1 MTSKALTVPSS
12 YAVVQHENAA
22 SILADAFAP
31 GEEFGLGDLP
41 RIKAPAAGSTT
52 FELPNGVNTK
62 AFEAV
67 ILHRV
72 VQRAFWVSE
81 FTGEGNQPDCSSSD
95 NIHGVGLYGVQ
106 DGVPSSANP
115 TGLCKSCPM
124 AQFGSKLDSK
134 GNAAA
139 GQACRQITRL
149 YLMLPDSLL
158 PVVFNL
164 PPSSYKNC
172 HQYVAGLAAFGRKY
186 FGAVTK
192 LSAVPAKSEGG
203 ITYAQ
208 IQFEEGERLDP
219 ESLAK
224 LLSYRAEFL
233 PAIEGASVEA
243 AVD

>member
-72 VQRAFWVSE
+72 VQRVYWVSE
-81 FTGEGNQPDCSSSD
+81 FTGEGNQPDCYSD
-95 NIHGVGLYGVQ
+95 DNVHGVGLYGLM
-106 DGVPSSANP
+106 DGVASNSNP
-115 TGLCKSCPM
+115 TGTCKACPM
-124 AQFGSKLDSK
+124 SKWDSKTDSK
-134 GNAAA
+134 GNSVP

-149 YLMLPDSLL
+149 YLLL
-158 PVVFNL
+158 PESLIPAVFNL

-172 HQYVAGLAAFGRKY
+172 HQYVAGLAAFGRNY
-186 FGAVTK
+186 YGGVTRI
-192 LSAVPAKSEGG
+192 SAVPAKSEGG

-208 IQFEEGERLDP
+208 ISFEEGERLD
-219 ESLAK
+219 EASLQK
-224 LLSYRAEFL
+224 VRNYRDQFL
-233 PAIEGASVEA
+233 PAISGAAVEA
-243 AVD
+243 